1 MSNLCPVAMPNIQNQ
16 KLKFTVHV
24 QLGVLLF
31 TLLEKIVP
39 QHFVNALVPVMMIH
53 RDVNS
58 MSTIFSSLRLM
69 ANETNIGA
77 AYLGKK
83 REQKYFFPQNTT
95 HNTVKSLKPMNYPFN
110 IDHPVSPIA

>member
-24 QLGVLLF
+24 QQGVLLF

-39 QHFVNALVPVMMIH
+39 QHFVNALVPIMMIH
-53 RDVNS
+53 CDVNS
-58 MSTIFSSLRLM
+58 MSAIFSSLGLM

-83 REQKYFFPQNTT
+83 RK
-95 HNTVKSLKPMNYPFN
+95 
-110 IDHPVSPIA
+110 